1 MESLN
6 AWTPVM
12 FHCSSTQSFPGNF
25 ELKSVYTYKTTLI
38 VIRRIKCLK
47 YLCDHSIYTVIWK
60 NNLFFTLWI
69 SSLVSI
75 TKKASQKQ
83 LSFYQGFLILW
94 MCKRKLQDFTR
105 KFFLYYV
112 ERKKMNAFFKNVLT
126 LCAQLKSV

>member
-25 ELKSVYTYKTTLI
+25 RIKKCVYKTTLI

-47 YLCDHSIYTVIWK
+47 YLCDHSIYTVIRE
-60 NNLFFTLWI
+60 NNLSFTLWI

-75 TKKASQKQ
+75 TKKHH
-83 LSFYQGFLILW
+83 
-94 MCKRKLQDFTR
+94 
-105 KFFLYYV
+105 
-112 ERKKMNAFFKNVLT
+112 KNNFPFMDV
-126 LCAQLKSV
+126 